1 MTIPWQ
7 PLHLTFPRSELRDP
21 EQVLEDGL
29 TAALAAQPVHGQR
42 VAVAV
47 GSRGIPG
54 IARWVEVTVRALRAA
69 GATAQVVPAMGSHGG
84 GTAAAQARVLA
95 DLGITTARLGVPVV
109 SRGAVVRAGTAADGT
124 PVWCDAAAW
133 EADAVVPINRVKPHT
148 AFRGTVESGPSKLL
162 AVGLG
167 KGPSAEACHLAG
179 LAKAIPAV
187 TRFWLDSGR
196 VPCGVAL
203 VENAHH
209 RVAELAVLT
218 PATWLVQE
226 ARLLER
232 ARALL
237 PRLPWG
243 ELDLLVVQEIG
254 KDISGTGMDLNVIGL
269 GRRFAGCDEP
279 PRIRRVVA
287 LALSPASHGNAN
299 GVGYADGVTEGLAAA
314 VDWEVTRANA
324 RTTGFAEAAR
334 LPRVAADEEQ
344 AVAAALADLPPGTR
358 AALRAVRIRDT
369 SHLTEIE
376 VSPALL
382 PTPHGPVHNSYG

>member
-1 MTIPWQ
+1 MLIPWQ
-7 PLHLTFPRSELRDP
+7 PLRLTFPRPELRDP

-29 TAALAAQPVHGQR
+29 AAALEARPVHGRR

-47 GSRGIPG
+47 GSRGITG
-54 IARWVEVTVRALRAA
+54 IARWVEVTVRTLRAA
-69 GATAQVVPAMGSHGG
+69 GAVVQVVPAMGSHGG

-95 DLGITTARLGVPVV
+95 DLGVTGDRLGVPVV
-109 SRGAVVRAGTAADGT
+109 SREAVVRAGTTVDGT

-133 EADAVVPINRVKPHT
+133 EADLVVPINRVKPHT

-167 KGPSAEACHLAG
+167 KGRSAAACHRAG
-179 LAKAIPAV
+179 LARSIPAV

-203 VENAHH
+203 VENAYHG
-209 RVAELAVLT
+209 VAELAVLT
-218 PATWLVQE
+218 PPTWLDRE
-226 ARLLER
+226 ANLLHR

-237 PRLPWG
+237 PRLPW
-243 ELDLLVVQEIG
+243 ETLDLLVVREIG
-254 KDISGTGMDLNVIGL
+254 KDISGTGMDLNVVGL
-269 GRRFAGCDEP
+269 DRRFPGCDEP
-279 PRIRRVVA
+279 PRIRRVVC

-314 VDWEVTRANA
+314 VDWKVTRDNA
-324 RTTGFAEAAR
+324 RTTGFAEAAV
-334 LPRVAADEEQ
+334 LPPVAADEEQ
-344 AVAAALADLPPGTR
+344 AVAMALAGLPRGAR
-358 AALRAVRIRDT
+358 AAVRAVRIRDT

-376 VSPALL
+376 VSPALAS
-382 PTPHGPVHNSYG
+382 PRAAVHRTCE